1 MTLVCF
7 LGGRC
12 RLPVVPPFDSGRPW
26 SRRVW
31 SVELCGFTGCRA
43 KSSCLSFAFLSH
55 SCLLSNFLLSRSAF
69 LSSASLSASSSK
81 SSRSLLL
88 ASFSLANTSCHCSR
102 GAQRI
107 VFWYSR
113 TSFFLFFPSTFFVPP
128 RSFFVRMAAQH
139 RSVED
144 RYSTERAP
152 ADANAPS
159 SFSPQ
164 ADFSIRIGRKLPTPT
179 RARTVTRE
187 KKKFKVGAPEANTRL
202 KPRWRF
208 FQDGGIRL
216 MRQDEKSKRGMQK
229 G

>member
-88 ASFSLANTSCHCSR
+88 ASFSLANTSYHCLSWCSKNR
-102 GAQRI
+102 LLI
-107 VFWYSR
+107 FSY
-113 TSFFLFFPSTFFVPP
+113 FLFSLFSFNLLCSTSKFLCAYG
-128 RSFFVRMAAQH
+128 RS
-139 RSVED
+139 
-144 RYSTERAP
+144 T
-152 ADANAPS
+152 
-159 SFSPQ
+159 
-164 ADFSIRIGRKLPTPT
+164 
-179 RARTVTRE
+179 
-187 KKKFKVGAPEANTRL
+187 
-202 KPRWRF
+202 
-208 FQDGGIRL
+208 
-216 MRQDEKSKRGMQK
+216 
-229 G
+229 